1 MLLRRSPRPDLVP
14 FVKFLWVSDQATE
27 QRSVEAQREHVLP
40 TGMMHLVVRI
50 SDQPLRLYDGAEDAS
65 GHGLGFAVVGGAR
78 STYYVRDISKP
89 SCSVGALLRPG
100 AAEVLLG
107 LPADEIAGHH
117 VRLED
122 VWGSRANFARER
134 LLEARLPERQLAML
148 ETLLASRL
156 RSPRGLHPAV
166 AQALER
172 FKTVHGVQDAVARSG
187 YSHRQFITRFRRAVG
202 LTPKLYCRVLRFQKV
217 LSHVTTNR
225 LTSWADLALA
235 AGYSDQ
241 PHFNREFGEFTGVTP
256 GEYRRILPALTHHLP
271 VSPDLH
277 P

>member
-14 FVKFLWVSDQATE
+14 FVKFLWISDQATE
-27 QRSVEAQREHVLP
+27 QRLVEAQREHVLP
-40 TGMMHLVVRI
+40 TGMMHLVFRI

-89 SCSVGALLRPG
+89 ACSVGALLHPG
-100 AAEVLLG
+100 AAESLFGLL
-107 LPADEIAGHH
+107 ADEIAGHH

-122 VWGSRANFARER
+122 LWGSPANFARER
-134 LLEARLPERQLAML
+134 LLDAHLPERQLEML

-166 AQALER
+166 AHALER
-172 FKTVHGVQDAVARSG
+172 FKTVHAVHDAVARSG
-187 YSHRQFITRFRRAVG
+187 YSHRQFVSRFRRAVG
-202 LTPKLYCRVLRFQKV
+202 LTPKVYCRVLRFQKV

-225 LTSWADLALA
+225 LASFADLALA

-241 PHFNREFGEFTGVTP
+241 SHFNREFREFTGVTP
-256 GEYRRILPALTHHLP
+256 GEYRRILPSLTHHLP
-271 VSPDLH
+271 LSLDPR